1 MKRISAILFAVFFCF
16 LAVNHHA
23 KARQA
28 AEADSLERVL
38 QNPQPDTVRIR
49 ALNRLAFL
57 LRNSQIE
64 KARTYAETA
73 YKLAQSA
80 SYKQGLAESL
90 GFLGLIYYRLGM
102 HDQAIERHLQS
113 LRLFEELKDNR
124 QIAFRYNDIANIYV
138 TQGYFDRALEYHNK
152 SLALKQSINDREGV
166 ATSLKNIANMYLMQK
181 RYTESLEYC
190 FKALPIAD
198 SLGDQRLRGHV
209 LQFLGEIYLA
219 QRDYKRAIEYLQKSY
234 DIKASIN
241 EQFTLARL
249 MNSIGN
255 AYLNQNDLPR
265 ALKYYQDA
273 LTIAKKTG
281 VKLEEQ
287 ISYGNISNAYRLM
300 NDYRKAYDYHV
311 LFMNM
316 KDYIFNETSREKI
329 TMLETRF
336 QSEKKQAEIDRL
348 NMESTLQQ
356 QEIAQQNQR
365 FYFIVG
371 LVAVL
376 AVFGVVMVRTN
387 NLRRRTNLLLQKQKQ
402 EIEIVY
408 KELELKNNDITASIN
423 YAKRIQSAIIP
434 SEERLRSFFPE
445 SFVMLKP
452 RDIVS
457 GDFYFLEKVTT
468 ADGKEKIV
476 LAVADCTGHGVP
488 GALMSMVGNDL
499 LSQIVQE
506 RQITNPDMI
515 LNQLH
520 QNLRRVL
527 KIEDTD
533 SRDGMDI
540 AICTFDMAARQLEY
554 AGAMSPLY
562 LARNGEITKVNPD
575 KKTIGGRVAGYS
587 GSFTRC
593 SFDIEGETMIYLASD
608 GYQDQFGGMQ
618 NKKFMSKNF
627 RQLLQDIH
635 TLPIHQQQQKVESTL
650 AHWMSFGPQKQTDD
664 ILLIGIRLKG

>member
-1 MKRISAILFAVFFCF
+1 
-16 LAVNHHA
+16 
-23 KARQA
+23 
-28 AEADSLERVL
+28 
-38 QNPQPDTVRIR
+38 
-49 ALNRLAFL
+49 
-57 LRNSQIE
+57 
-64 KARTYAETA
+64 
-73 YKLAQSA
+73 
-80 SYKQGLAESL
+80 
-90 GFLGLIYYRLGM
+90 
-102 HDQAIERHLQS
+102 
-113 LRLFEELKDNR
+113 
-124 QIAFRYNDIANIYV
+124 
-138 TQGYFDRALEYHNK
+138 
-152 SLALKQSINDREGV
+152 
-166 ATSLKNIANMYLMQK
+166 
-181 RYTESLEYC
+181 
-190 FKALPIAD
+190 
-198 SLGDQRLRGHV
+198 
-209 LQFLGEIYLA
+209 
-219 QRDYKRAIEYLQKSY
+219 
-234 DIKASIN
+234 
-241 EQFTLARL
+241 
-249 MNSIGN
+249 
-255 AYLNQNDLPR
+255 
-265 ALKYYQDA
+265 
-273 LTIAKKTG
+273 
-281 VKLEEQ
+281 
-287 ISYGNISNAYRLM
+287 
-300 NDYRKAYDYHV
+300 
-311 LFMNM
+311 
-316 KDYIFNETSREKI
+316 
-329 TMLETRF
+329 
-336 QSEKKQAEIDRL
+336 
-348 NMESTLQQ
+348 
-356 QEIAQQNQR
+356 
-365 FYFIVG
+365 
-371 LVAVL
+371 
-376 AVFGVVMVRTN
+376 
-387 NLRRRTNLLLQKQKQ
+387 
-402 EIEIVY
+402 
-408 KELELKNNDITASIN
+408 
-423 YAKRIQSAIIP
+423 
-434 SEERLRSFFPE
+434 
-445 SFVMLKP
+445 MLKP